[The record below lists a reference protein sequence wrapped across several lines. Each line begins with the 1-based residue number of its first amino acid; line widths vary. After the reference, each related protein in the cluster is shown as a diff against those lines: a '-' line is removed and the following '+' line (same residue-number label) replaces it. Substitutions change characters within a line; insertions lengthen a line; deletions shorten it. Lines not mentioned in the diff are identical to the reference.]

1 MLGSLKRK
9 TSTYYDREVKLTR
22 KLTPARFTLHEV
34 ESPFISVRHIR
45 GRLSFLPLF
54 TKVILYF
61 VSWITPAIKYDDKT
75 KQ

>member
-1 MLGSLKRK
+1 MLGLLKRK
-9 TSTYYDREVKLTR
+9 TGTYYDREVKLTR

-75 KQ
+75 KH